1 MYVELKIN
9 DNKIDFF
16 MEYLQSFK
24 EGIIEDIQIRENR
37 DESMNP
43 LDEMRSDLKDAMRDI
58 RENKSVD
65 TGIRLTLK

>member
-24 EGIIEDIQIRENR
+24 EGIIENIQVRENR
-37 DESMNP
+37 DESINP

-58 RENKSVD
+58 RENKRVD

>member
-24 EGIIEDIQIRENR
+24 EGIIEHIQIKEN
-37 DESMNP
+37 
-43 LDEMRSDLKDAMRDI
+43 DLKDAMRDI
-58 RENKSVD
+58 QANKTMD
-65 TGIRLTLK
+65 TGMRISLT

>member
-24 EGIIEDIQIRENR
+24 EGIIEHIQIKEN
-37 DESMNP
+37 EYKPLNP
-43 LDEMRSDLKDAMRDI
+43 LDEIKSDLKDAMRDI
-58 RENKSVD
+58 QANKTMD
-65 TGIRLTLK
+65 TGMRISLT